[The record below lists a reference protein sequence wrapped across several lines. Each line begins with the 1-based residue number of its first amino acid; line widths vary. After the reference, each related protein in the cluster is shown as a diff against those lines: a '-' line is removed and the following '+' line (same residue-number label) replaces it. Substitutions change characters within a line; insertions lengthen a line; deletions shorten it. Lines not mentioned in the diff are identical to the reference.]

1 MIKDM
6 NDKEFSKSEVA
17 LFENQYMDV
26 FKEISKVTNL
36 KKSLERQEA
45 EFKEKLEKA
54 MDQFEIKSIDND
66 YIKITRIAENP
77 GKQTIDIDKMKKEEP
92 KLFDELLEDY
102 PKITGKKKAY
112 IKFEVKSKD
121 GK

>member
-1 MIKDM
+1 
-6 NDKEFSKSEVA
+6 
-17 LFENQYMDV
+17 MDV

-36 KKSLERQEA
+36 KKSLEQQEA